1 MVGAEVPTSP
11 PTAAEVARLP
21 ARDNAASL
29 PEDRR
34 ATHGPWVREPLL
46 ERVPLSGEFLAPL
59 MAAADLDP
67 SFCALCAF
75 GRRRVAA
82 ALLNYLRTGTDPI

>member
-1 MVGAEVPTSP
+1 M
-11 PTAAEVARLP
+11 
-21 ARDNAASL
+21 
-29 PEDRR
+29 
-34 ATHGPWVREPLL
+34 REPLL